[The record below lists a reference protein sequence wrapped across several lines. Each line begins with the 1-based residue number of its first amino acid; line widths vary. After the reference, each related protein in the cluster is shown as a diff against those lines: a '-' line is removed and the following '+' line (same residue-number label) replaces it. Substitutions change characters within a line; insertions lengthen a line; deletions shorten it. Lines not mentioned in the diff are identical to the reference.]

1 MERIAYKGD
10 SLTLRLYDGEDV
22 LYGADFTLSLGD
34 ASFSF
39 SGSDGDY
46 NNFNG
51 LDFVFTGHGLDWEID
66 EMVVV
71 TLSEAGAPPPPGE
84 TLDPRLVEVE
94 RELWSTRLTA
104 GSRTLPGD
112 NTITGYVRCG
122 DNPNSFC
129 VELGELSTS
138 RHFRFKDSI
147 FSVRRLHVTDQF
159 RQVELH
165 FDTSSGQLP
174 PSGKYR
180 LYIANTVRNTRYDL
194 TNLYG
199 VYVGDPN
206 APHFL
211 TGDSGTSYRVRLVE
225 VLPNEIRIDSFNPV
239 AREGETLLYRLHA
252 NGVLTQDLRVNI
264 KIDADGDF
272 GVASSTERVVMKK
285 GRIRNYFRL
294 PTTDDDTDERT
305 GVVEVTILDGPVDY
319 VTRKPVSYRIAAEP
333 DNSVKLWIRDND
345 PGPADR
351 YSTISITAASS
362 ITEGNDA
369 VFTITAD
376 RAPRLDLP
384 VDLRVSAHGSYGV
397 QERFRHWGAVTI
409 PAGQT
414 SAEYRVSTSGDF
426 VDEPNGTV
434 TVDVLSG
441 SGYEVDFA
449 NDYTR
454 VTIQDDDG
462 SGPVLRVNVKDV
474 SFDSLHRITE
484 GETARF
490 VITTDPP
497 GEWVTRGNS
506 GGVNYRLT
514 VTGGNFNAR
523 DVANNRLPF
532 TRVTEVGGGA
542 LGVNIYTT
550 DDNVVQPSGRVTLT
564 LLPHTGS
571 CINTP
576 CTTRGY
582 QLPSDPHQA
591 QASFTIRDNDGP
603 PTRTPIT
610 RLGELPG
617 ESRLRV
623 EWEAVPEA
631 TGYDVRW
638 GVAAAPARQTARVSE
653 PVYTTPELA
662 PGVAHAFQ
670 VSACNDAGCSE
681 ESPAVQGQVAAEP
694 VQPTANAG
702 PDLTGAPGESVTLQG
717 KGSTNPYGRWHQMA
731 HQWTQLSGPPVTL
744 THPKTSQPASK
755 FADPSFTIPADA
767 AGGTTLEFQLTV
779 TDKEGQSDSD
789 TMIVTVTG
797 SEPAPE
803 PANTPPTAAIDA
815 AQVTAAEAGETVRLQ
830 GVGNDAETAAG
841 SLTFAWSQAGG
852 TPSVSIVNASAATAS
867 FTAPDVTEQT
877 SLTFRLTVTD
887 EGGLSATAETTVTV
901 SPPPE
906 PANTPPTFDEG
917 DSAERSL
924 AENSPAGTSVGS
936 PVTATDP
943 DDDILTYSLS
953 GADADAFEIDAAT
966 GQLTTREGVT
976 YDYETKSTYAVTVTA
991 EDPEGASASIS
1002 VTVSLTDVEEAAPN
1016 NAPVFDEGT
1025 ETTRTLAENAA
1036 GGENVGLAIT
1046 ATDQDQDTL
1055 TYSLSGADAGSFD
1068 LNAATGQLT
1077 TIDGITYDYEAKQ
1090 TYSVTLEAD
1099 DGNGGTA
1106 TIDVTVSLTDVEE
1119 ATPVTTC
1126 FTQLGMLSAAG
1137 DYAGAW
1143 DDADCKAH
1151 HQDSRGRYFQF
1162 TLMEETTVQI
1172 SLSAGALY
1180 VSKDTPKNGWGSV
1193 PGPGY
1198 EHRRNVRRDNGKL
1211 VHDGSNTVTLT
1222 LEAGETYT
1230 VEAAGDGGGT
1240 FTLSVTPTEE

>member
-1 MERIAYKGD
+1 M
-10 SLTLRLYDGEDV
+10 T
-22 LYGADFTLSLGD
+22 TPP
-34 ASFSF
+34 
-39 SGSDGDY
+39 DY
-46 NNFNG
+46 
-51 LDFVFTGHGLDWEID
+51 
-66 EMVVV
+66 
-71 TLSEAGAPPPPGE
+71 
-84 TLDPRLVEVE
+84 
-94 RELWSTRLTA
+94 
-104 GSRTLPGD
+104 
-112 NTITGYVRCG
+112 
-122 DNPNSFC
+122 C
-129 VELGELSTS
+129 VNMGELSTS
-138 RHFRFKDSI
+138 PSFRFNNQYYRVTRVQIADKLFRRI
-147 FSVRRLHVTDQF
+147 ELEFSGL
-159 RQVELH
+159 
-165 FDTSSGQLP
+165 GPLP
-174 PSGKYR
+174 PGNYR
-180 LYIANTVRNTRYDL
+180 LYVSRHGYYDL
-194 TNLYG
+194 HNEFG
-199 VYVGDPN
+199 FYVGDRD
-206 APHFL
+206 APTFNQIS
-211 TGDSGTSYRVRLVE
+211 TYRLRLVE
-225 VLPNEIRIDSFNPV
+225 VVPAEISVAAFNTSI
-239 AREGETLLYRLHA
+239 REGEIALFRVQA
-252 NGVLTQDLRVNI
+252 NGHLPYDLDVRLRVT
-264 KIDADGDF
+264 AVGDF
-272 GVASSTERVVMKK
+272 GIDGAAPAGGPSPLDGTGNLAYTHIV
-285 GRIRNYFRL
+285 RIPRGSNHAYFRL
-294 PTTDDDTDERT
+294 PTTDDEADEANGAVRAQVLPNPLVIAA
-305 GVVEVTILDGPVDY
+305 GLPLPSYAVVGQDSDPPDPSKATI
-319 VTRKPVSYRIAAEP
+319 RIA
-333 DNSVKLWIRDND
+333 DND
-345 PGPADR
+345 PGPASE
-351 YSTISITAASS
+351 STVRLTGPAS
-362 ITEGNDA
+362 ITEGDNA
-369 VFTITAD
+369 VFTITANP
-376 RAPRLDLP
+376 APARDLP
-384 VDLRVSAHGSYGV
+384 VRLRTDPLGN
-397 QERFRHWGAVTI
+397 FGAPSQNVVLTI
-409 PAGQT
+409 PGGQT
-414 SAEYRVSTSGDF
+414 QVTHTVPTINDTT
-426 VDEPNGTV
+426 DEPNGMLTGQ
-434 TVDVLSG
+434 LSCVWG
-441 SGYEVDFA
+441 GDCVPDFA
-449 NDYTR
+449 HDLVR
-454 VTIQDDDG
+454 IGIMDDDG

-497 GEWVTRGNS
+497 GEWVTHGNS

-514 VTGGNFNAR
+514 ITGGNFNAR

-550 DDNVVQPSGRVTLT
+550 DDNVDEPDGRVTLT

-571 CINTP
+571 CTNTP

-582 QLPSDPHQA
+582 QLPSDPHQV
-591 QASFTIRDNDGP
+591 QAILLITDNDGP

-631 TGYDVRW
+631 TGYEVHW
-638 GVAAAPARQTARVSE
+638 GAAGQTARQTAHVTE
-653 PVYTTPELA
+653 PVYTTPELS

-670 VSACNDAGCSE
+670 VAACNNAGCGE
-681 ESPAVQGQVAAEP
+681 QSPQVQGSVALP
-694 VQPTANAG
+694 QPTAKAG

-717 KGSTNPYGRWHQMA
+717 KGSANPYGRWHQMDYQWTQLSGPPVTLTHPRDSRQAANKFADPSFTVPEDAADGATLEFQLTVTDQEGQSDSDTVIVTVAAPEVVRPTATAGPDLTGAPGESVTLQGKGSVNPYGRWHQMA

-744 THPKTSQPASK
+744 THPRTSQPAGK

-779 TDKEGQSDSD
+779 TDKESQSDSD

-830 GVGNDAETAAG
+830 GVGNDAETAAE
-841 SLTFAWSQAGG
+841 SLTFAWSQVGG
-852 TPSVSIVNASAATAS
+852 TPTFSIASATTATAT

-887 EGGLSATAETTVTV
+887 EGGLSATAETTVAII
-901 SPPPE
+901 PPPE
-906 PANTPPTFDEG
+906 PENTPPTFDEG

-1036 GGENVGLAIT
+1036 GGENVGLPLT

-1077 TIDGITYDYEAKQ
+1077 TIDGITYDYEAKP

-1162 TLMEETTVQI
+1162 TLTEETTVQI